1 MFSDLIALAQNSAGK
16 DTSTASQTFFKQR
29 INARDE
35 LALSLLPS
43 YLTESTRTFS
53 TVADQ
58 QYYHYPPNIRRV
70 ESIKITIG
78 SVDYVITPI
87 VSQVEWDRLNAI
99 QIQSGAIPRFFFNRQ
114 RDFGIYPI
122 PQAVYTG
129 TIVYNLR
136 AGGMTRTDYTTGTCT
151 ATENS
156 VTVEGAGGTAWSTV
170 SNLVPDMWFSLA
182 DSNGEP
188 RGSWYRIASVTDA
201 DTLTLESFFEET
213 TIAGSN
219 YIIGES
225 SELPE
230 EGHELL
236 SYGAVA
242 DYFAGFRQDQ
252 TKAQGWNNMF
262 WTGDWNNGSRNES
275 KIYGGLLGLIKKYID
290 RSDTQLIQRKKTRD
304 SARDKVWASDLS

>member
-1 MFSDLIALAQNSAGK
+1 MMFSDLIALAQNSAGK

-122 PQAVYTG
+122 PQPVYTEPMLY
-129 TIVYNLR
+129 TLR
-136 AGGMTRTDYTTGTCT
+136 
-151 ATENS
+151 
-156 VTVEGAGGTAWSTV
+156 
-170 SNLVPDMWFSLA
+170 PD
-182 DSNGEP
+182 
-188 RGSWYRIASVTDA
+188 
-201 DTLTLESFFEET
+201 
-213 TIAGSN
+213 
-219 YIIGES
+219 
-225 SELPE
+225 
-230 EGHELL
+230 
-236 SYGAVA
+236 
-242 DYFAGFRQDQ
+242 
-252 TKAQGWNNMF
+252 
-262 WTGDWNNGSRNES
+262 
-275 KIYGGLLGLIKKYID
+275 GL
-290 RSDTQLIQRKKTRD
+290 
-304 SARDKVWASDLS
+304 